1 MQELLRLI
9 DSGSRQVHNI
19 ALQMDRCRRHAHLFG
34 DLTNRGAFLA
44 ERQDPRMAQHEP
56 WTAADTAPLARF
68 RQAGMNALADAN
80 ALLLAI
86 VAKIDS
92 TASLKMPQESGYCSV
107 ND

>member
-1 MQELLRLI
+1 
-9 DSGSRQVHNI
+9 
-19 ALQMDRCRRHAHLFG
+19 
-34 DLTNRGAFLA
+34 
-44 ERQDPRMAQHEP
+44 
-56 WTAADTAPLARF
+56 
-68 RQAGMNALADAN
+68 MNALADAN